1 MSKYTKTLKKSIDT
15 KTKNKVYTTKIKK
28 SNNNTITNIKL
39 LIENNK
45 DLSKNYSSKYK
56 IIIGKVFDINYS
68 NINILIKIN
77 GCSKEYKNEKDSSKI
92 KSFTTRIYGDYLCKK
107 NEMKIEYMLER
118 YVKPQ
123 GIPYLK
129 DDIINIYKNINN
141 SNPKKLCNKTCS
153 MNFVIY
159 SDVIKFDL
167 FGLLFL
173 VNLIELWNTK
183 KQEEFINKY
192 SKKYNQ
198 KLNKT
203 HIYEI
208 TNIQSYFIEIK
219 KKLIKEIRN
228 KIDYLYKMDKKEF
241 NINKKYDLY
250 YKLLLFKLFH
260 EIRSYNNNY
269 INYDKNNCLNIR
281 KDYEFIDIEFEN
293 INLLDNIK
301 KIQNYINDIKQ
312 MYYEV
317 LLQCSNEL
325 YPIMLEYKASLTLN
339 N

>member
-1 MSKYTKTLKKSIDT
+1 
-15 KTKNKVYTTKIKK
+15 
-28 SNNNTITNIKL
+28 
-39 LIENNK
+39 
-45 DLSKNYSSKYK
+45 
-56 IIIGKVFDINYS
+56 
-68 NINILIKIN
+68 
-77 GCSKEYKNEKDSSKI
+77 
-92 KSFTTRIYGDYLCKK
+92 
-107 NEMKIEYMLER
+107 
-118 YVKPQ
+118 
-123 GIPYLK
+123 
-129 DDIINIYKNINN
+129 
-141 SNPKKLCNKTCS
+141 
-153 MNFVIY
+153 
-159 SDVIKFDL
+159 
-167 FGLLFL
+167 
-173 VNLIELWNTK
+173 
-183 KQEEFINKY
+183 
-192 SKKYNQ
+192 
-198 KLNKT
+198 
-203 HIYEI
+203 
-208 TNIQSYFIEIK
+208 
-219 KKLIKEIRN
+219 
-228 KIDYLYKMDKKEF
+228 MDKKEF